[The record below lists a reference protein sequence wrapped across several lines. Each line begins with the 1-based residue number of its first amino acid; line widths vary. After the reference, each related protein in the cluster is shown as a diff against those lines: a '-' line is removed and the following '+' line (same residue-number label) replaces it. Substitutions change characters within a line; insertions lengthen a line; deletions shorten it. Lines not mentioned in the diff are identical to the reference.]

1 MTVHIRVYLFSDT
14 IKYLLANDCKMIN
27 DISKDTNTK
36 INNVT
41 KKMNSFFIIQ
51 GSVENSHKARIILQ
65 DIEKELYRDAYYNI
79 DNK

>member
-27 DISKDTNTK
+27 EISKDTNTK
-36 INNVT
+36 INNVI
-41 KKMNSFFIIQ
+41 KKMNSYLIIQ
-51 GSVENSHKARIILQ
+51 GNIEKAHKARIILQ